1 MLVRTFFQQKGEGLL
16 YPLLA
21 IERAEVVIFGG
32 NAQSAQSKTGGC
44 NARHTAEGASDD
56 RRPVTHQ
63 AAPGAGLVEEKIGVS
78 ARHVVQKGFRHSGD
92 LGERAI
98 NEDARRMGVFF
109 RRLALGLRGI
119 AGGGRLVLWLFAVC
133 QTRHS
138 EGERSASARL
148 AQKLPAGY
156 ACPGQC
162 KFILKIQKSG
172 QMRQHCELF

>member
-1 MLVRTFFQQKGEGLL
+1 VRTLFQQKSEGLL

-21 IERAEVVIFGG
+21 IDGAEVVVFGG

-44 NARHTAEGASDD
+44 NARHTAEGPSDD
-56 RRPVTHQ
+56 GRPVTHQ
-63 AAPGAGLVEEKIGVS
+63 AAPGAGLVEEEIGVP

-98 NEDARRMGVFF
+98 NEDAGRVGVFF
-109 RRLALGLRGI
+109 RRLALRLGGI
-119 AGGGRLVLWLFAVC
+119 AGGGRLVLRLFAIR

-156 ACPGQC
+156 SCLGQC

-172 QMRQHCELF
+172 QMQQHCELF